1 MKRFTK
7 KLIFSRLISNFFVSI
22 FVTFSLSMIFLSEF
36 EEAEINEELIK
47 VTVLIGGLLSI
58 FVYIVLTIYSIFYY
72 KTSAYELTEKE
83 IICRRGF
90 IFKKKSIIEYKKIHA
105 ISSKQNVIDKIF
117 KISTLKIDSGSTN
130 TAHLAEIQI
139 IEKEEVITKLINRIK
154 AIQNDQFYEES
165 SIITENKEIEIKNI
179 YNFNSKLKVIY
190 SLLNSMGSF
199 IIFFV
204 MLAISVAIIIVLHL
218 TSRLDLPMSIFYLI
232 LAVLAYL
239 VISALNFGIAM
250 LTSILKY
257 YNFKL
262 YRDNNNIEINYGLI
276 NITKNTFKYDRI
288 KAIRIEQG
296 IFKRIF
302 GYVTVKIEVIGYTEL
317 SKDENNRQQVGVL
330 IPLCKKSDVNK
341 ILNEFLPNYIP
352 LEKQFGSKMFKPYYS
367 LGTLLSI
374 IIFLVISLISFVF
387 INYYSSTTNAF
398 ITVLVLGLLCLLILG
413 IMFIEWKL
421 EYKNQGLAI
430 DNNKITI
437 YKGGFT
443 KQIIVIYKKHIIGI
457 DSETT
462 HYRMKKGICSYRIH
476 FKTNS
481 FTNTIFVKC
490 LNKIDGDRLLQ
501 LRIY

>member
-7 KLIFSRLISNFFVSI
+7 KLIFSRLISNIFISI
-22 FVTFSLSMIFLSEF
+22 FVTFTLVMMFLSEF

-47 VTVLIGGLLSI
+47 GTVIIGGLLCI
-58 FVYIVLTIYSIFYY
+58 FLYIVLTICSIFYY

-90 IFKKKSIIEYKKIHA
+90 LFKKKSIIEYKKIHA
-105 ISSKQNVIDKIF
+105 ISSKQNIIDKIF

-130 TAHLAEIQI
+130 TAHTAEIQI
-139 IEKEEVITKLINRIK
+139 IEKEEVVTKIINRIK

-165 SIITENKEIEIKNI
+165 SIITESKEIENKNI

-204 MLAISVAIIIVLHL
+204 MLSISVAIILVLHL
-218 TSRLDLPMSIFYLI
+218 TSRLDLPKSVFYLI

-262 YRDNNNIEINYGLI
+262 YRDNNIEISYGLI
-276 NITKNTFKYDRI
+276 NITKNTFKYDKI

-317 SKDENNRQQVGVL
+317 SKGENNSQQVGVL
-330 IPLCKKSDVNK
+330 IPLCKKRDVNK

-374 IIFLVISLISFVF
+374 IIKVPKF
-387 INYYSSTTNAF
+387 IFYYLLTNRYCY
-398 ITVLVLGLLCLLILG
+398 T
-413 IMFIEWKL
+413 
-421 EYKNQGLAI
+421 
-430 DNNKITI
+430 
-437 YKGGFT
+437 
-443 KQIIVIYKKHIIGI
+443 
-457 DSETT
+457 
-462 HYRMKKGICSYRIH
+462 
-476 FKTNS
+476 
-481 FTNTIFVKC
+481 
-490 LNKIDGDRLLQ
+490 
-501 LRIY
+501 